1 MGMLKK
7 LEAVVGSWVT
17 GMVDDGKG
25 GVWVEGKVS
34 WPNLLFCVDCRAPWE
49 LLAEEADGP
58 DLVGQGPQ
66 NRRDLDES
74 RNLSTSLPR
83 KAVRKCQV
91 ARLRAAPTYHVSS
104 ITAGGVQQDCIRRIR
119 NRKWSR

>member
-34 WPNLLFCVDCRAPWE
+34 WPNLLFCVD
-49 LLAEEADGP
+49 
-58 DLVGQGPQ
+58 
-66 NRRDLDES
+66 
-74 RNLSTSLPR
+74 LPG
-83 KAVRKCQV
+83 ALGV
-91 ARLRAAPTYHVSS
+91 T
-104 ITAGGVQQDCIRRIR
+104 GGG
-119 NRKWSR
+119 S